1 MQGPQTFTSNSESK
15 GWLAFLL
22 LLVLCLVLVHLG
34 RGRVGEKPI
43 LEKHSKRKHPWR
55 QDPSSPLAGAKLS
68 VNYFAALPEPEGS
81 KNTCGGCCWWV
92 G

>member
-1 MQGPQTFTSNSESK
+1 MVGLPSVACPLPGASPLRPGK
-15 GWLAFLL
+15 G
-22 LLVLCLVLVHLG
+22 
-34 RGRVGEKPI
+34 GEKPI

-81 KNTCGGCCWWV
+81 KNTCGRCCWWV